1 VAIFENGFGA
11 VYVPG
16 AAGAC
21 SEYRIDYQVYGDPSP
36 DAVRVLGMHGLPGSR
51 KSQLFDPALLES
63 AGVALVMPDRLGYG
77 GSGSGTGQTVA
88 DSADMA
94 RRVADDLGWD
104 KFKVIGHSGGV
115 AHALA
120 CAALLPDRV
129 IDTYCSNGMAP
140 LHEMGPAWFE
150 GMAPSN
156 VEVFSPDTTE
166 AEAYRIISTRAA
178 RLRMDSG
185 RILRSLVAAGELSA
199 ADRDYLETSGDSI
212 SDAHD
217 ASVAGYYD
225 GWPMDTLKL
234 RRPWGFDLRSI
245 QVPVHFTQSADGCI
259 TPPAHA
265 KWMQEQIPGATLE
278 LVEGLSH
285 FTPPPHLLG
294 KLAVAGR

>member
-77 GSGSGTGQTVA
+77 GSGSG
-88 DSADMA
+88 
-94 RRVADDLGWD
+94 
-104 KFKVIGHSGGV
+104 KVIGHSGGV